1 MKYIISEI
9 QYKNLSEQVEQ
20 YDELDYYD
28 VFFKTFKKYLQEKKG
43 LDVEKFPMSYLL
55 KKYIKDFIADYELSG
70 FDDDWDD
77 DFQIRTWSAHRWG
90 RDLIEKGVVTI
101 PSMRPEGTFMSKYS
115 KFVDLF
121 TKKLNLPDYVKLE
134 INEPE
139 SYVLEPSLIVDWE
152 KVMKSPEK
160 VRVPSRGV
168 IIKEL
173 KSFLQNYMGFEID
186 SPFRG
191 GVSVERATL
200 NDLNYDVWMKNEITK
215 KIKPEIKKLP
225 NANQIKAIRTEYS
238 SNSVELKIIFYNN
251 YGFNYSQKRALRD
264 QANALLEELGYNTKH
279 ISVSY

>member
-9 QYKNLSEQVEQ
+9 QYKNISEQVEQ

-28 VFFKTFKKYLQEKKG
+28 VFFKTFKKYLQEKKD

-55 KKYIKDFIADYELSG
+55 KKYAKDFINDYELSG

-77 DFQIRTWSAHRWG
+77 DFQIRTWSLNRWG

-101 PSMRPEGTFMSKYS
+101 PSMRPEGTFMSKYG